1 MAVKEVFVFMKKI
14 DISASG
20 DSLMDRMVRKGGSAL
35 VGAIW
40 ILAVLSVLIATYAVD
55 AQLQTRINL
64 YLQERVRV
72 DHLTDAGIAIAE
84 VIMLDYQN
92 VSIDPETDYEKMLET
107 DRWYMEKVDLKDNRE
122 CSTGAVPVDALNPNG
137 GTVTVKI
144 KPIEAKW
151 NINNL
156 YAGGDANFAKIWEAI
171 LAAGGIPE
179 DYWDGIVD
187 SWCDWR
193 DTDGTMT
200 GEGGAE
206 TDFYK
211 EMYDDFINER
221 DVEKNANYLPASR
234 DGAITDLDDLM
245 HLKGFNEYEEEPISA
260 QAILDGGILNPT
272 ADKKE
277 QIEVKGIRKYFTVFG
292 SGKINV
298 NIADAD
304 ILVTVPGIWQPTA
317 TGSNAFDEQDVSN
330 ATDIAS
336 AIVDIRQTGNQRQNM
351 SGGTLDDDVGTFKD
365 WNDLQQRVHDATGG
379 GSGYIQ
385 QEAQQYLSYG
395 PESAG
400 QEFEVSIT
408 GESLGI
414 THTVKAVAIVHESK
428 VRYIRWQE
436 DP

>member
-1 MAVKEVFVFMKKI
+1 MNI
-14 DISASG
+14 
-20 DSLMDRMVRKGGSAL
+20 RRGSAL

-92 VSIDPETDYEKMLET
+92 VTVDEETNYEEKLED

-122 CSTGAVPVDALNPNG
+122 CSTGAVPVDALNPG
-137 GTVTVKI
+137 GGSVTVRI

-156 YAGGDANFAKIWEAI
+156 YAGGDSNFAKIWEAI
-171 LAAGGIPE
+171 LAVSGVPE

-200 GEGGAE
+200 GDGGAE

-211 EMYDDFINER
+211 LAYEDFVDGR

-234 DGAITDLDDLM
+234 DGEITDLDDLM

-260 QAILDGGILNPT
+260 QALLDGGILNPM
-272 ADKKE
+272 ADRDE

-292 SGKINV
+292 SGKVNA
-298 NIADAD
+298 NIADSD
-304 ILVTVPGIWQPTA
+304 ILVTVPGIWQPSS
-317 TGSNAFDEQDVSN
+317 TGSAAFSEQDVSN
-330 ATDIAS
+330 AMDIAS
-336 AIVDIRQTGNQRQNM
+336 AIVEIRKTGNQRENL
-351 SGGTLDDDVGTFKD
+351 SGGAMDDDVGTFKE
-365 WNDLQQRVHDATGG
+365 WNDLQLRVQDAVGG
-379 GSGYIQ
+379 GSSYIQ
-385 QEAQQYLSYG
+385 QEAQQYLSYA
-395 PESAG
+395 PEKF
-400 QEFEVSIT
+400 FEVSIT

-414 THTVKAVAIVHESK
+414 THTVKAVAIVDNGK

>member
-1 MAVKEVFVFMKKI
+1 MFKGLHMIFSAR
-14 DISASG
+14 IS
-20 DSLMDRMVRKGGSAL
+20 RKSNSRRLGSAL

-40 ILAVLSVLIATYAVD
+40 ILSVLSVLIATYAVD

-84 VIMLDYQN
+84 VIMLDYNN
-92 VSIDPETDYEKMLET
+92 VSVDDETNYEEKLED

-122 CSTGAVPVDALNPNG
+122 CSTGAVPVDALNPGG

-156 YAGGDANFAKIWEAI
+156 YAGGDSNFAKIWEAI
-171 LAAGGIPE
+171 LAASGVPE

-193 DTDGTMT
+193 DSDGTMT

-206 TDFYK
+206 TEFYK
-211 EMYDDFINER
+211 AAYEDYVDGR

-234 DGAITDLDDLM
+234 DGEIADLDDLI
-245 HLKGFNEYEEEPISA
+245 HLKGFNEYEDEPINA
-260 QAILDGGILNPT
+260 QALLDGGILNPT
-272 ADKKE
+272 ADKDE

-292 SGKINV
+292 SGKVNA
-298 NIADAD
+298 NIADSD
-304 ILVTVPGIWQPTA
+304 ILVTVPGIWQPSA
-317 TGSNAFDEQDVSN
+317 SGSNAFNEQDVSN

-336 AIVDIRQTGNQRQNM
+336 AIVEIRQTGNQRENL

-365 WNDLQQRVHDATGG
+365 WNDLQNRVQDAIGG

-385 QEAQQYLSYG
+385 QEAQQYLSYA
-395 PESAG
+395 PE
-400 QEFEVSIT
+400 QFFEVSIT

-414 THTVKAVAIVHESK
+414 THTVKAVAIVQDSK

>member
-1 MAVKEVFVFMKKI
+1 MSF
-14 DISASG
+14 
-20 DSLMDRMVRKGGSAL
+20 RRGSAL

-64 YLQERVRV
+64 YLQERVKV

-92 VSIDPETDYEKMLET
+92 VAVDEETNFEEKLED

-122 CSTGAVPVDALNPNG
+122 CSTGAVPVDALNPG
-137 GTVTVKI
+137 GGSVTVKI

-156 YAGGDANFAKIWEAI
+156 YAGGDANFAKIWEAV
-171 LAAGGIPE
+171 LAASGVPE

-200 GEGGAE
+200 GDGGAE

-211 EMYDDFINER
+211 TAYEDFEDGR
-221 DVEKNANYLPASR
+221 DIEKNANYLPASR
-234 DGAITDLDDLM
+234 DGEITDLDDLV
-245 HLKGFNEYEEEPISA
+245 HLKGFNEYEEEPINA
-260 QAILDGGILNPT
+260 RALLDGGILNPS
-272 ADKKE
+272 ADKE
-277 QIEVKGIRKYFTVFG
+277 DQIEVKGIRKYFTVFG
-292 SGKINV
+292 SGKINA

-304 ILVTVPGIWQPTA
+304 ILVTVPGIWQPSA
-317 TGSNAFDEQDVSN
+317 TGSDAFNEQDVSN

-336 AIVDIRQTGNQRQNM
+336 AIVEIRQTGNRRENL
-351 SGGTLDDDVGTFKD
+351 SGGALDDDVGTFKD
-365 WNDLQQRVHDATGG
+365 WNDLQLRVQDAIGG

-385 QEAQQYLSYG
+385 QEAQQYLSYA
-395 PESAG
+395 PEKF
-400 QEFEVSIT
+400 FEVSIT

-414 THTVKAVAIVHESK
+414 THTVKAVAIVDNGK